1 MLTSPLRSSAK
12 GCKPGQAGKD
22 TMEKQLGAERGV
34 LLSDS
39 EQVTSWVRVAGRC
52 VSSRFELLREFAIK
66 SVFADP

>member
-1 MLTSPLRSSAK
+1 
-12 GCKPGQAGKD
+12 
-22 TMEKQLGAERGV
+22 MEKQLGAERGV